1 MALGTSSR
9 RGEARLAALV
19 ALAIAIVSVPT
30 AVAQSLPL
38 DTGGARARTRD
49 KYGKPQATQ
58 KLDENVRKL
67 NGDDPEERLEAIKGL
82 GELADGEKKAVDYLL
97 QAANDPEPRIRLKA
111 VDTLGAAKVKDATP
125 LLVQQLFLR
134 DTDLKTKQHILAA
147 LGKIGDSRATR
158 PIVDFLARDIDP
170 AVRGNA
176 IFALGDIGDRSALPP
191 LEALA
196 GNQQETVLRPLA
208 QEAVRKIRERP
219 PPPLVPPALRV
230 DRRGPGE
237 EPQTP

>member
-1 MALGTSSR
+1 MSVRASSR
-9 RGEARLAALV
+9 RTARYAVSIALAVAALPRS
-19 ALAIAIVSVPT
+19 A
-30 AVAQSLPL
+30 AVAQGLPL
-38 DTGGARARTRD
+38 DSANPRARSAD
-49 KYGKPQATQ
+49 KYGGKPQTTQ
-58 KLDENVRKL
+58 KLDDNVRKL

-111 VDTLGAAKVKDATP
+111 IDVLGAVKAKDATP

-134 DTDLKTKQHILAA
+134 DTDLKTKQHILAT
-147 LGKIGDSRATR
+147 LGKIGDPRATG

-176 IFALGDIGDRSALPP
+176 IYALGDIGDRAALPP

-196 GNQQETVLRPLA
+196 KNQDDTVLRPIA

-219 PPPLVPPALRV
+219 PPPVIPPALRV
-230 DRRGPGE
+230 DRKGPGE
-237 EPQTP
+237 GPQTP

>member
-1 MALGTSSR
+1 MAFRASSR
-9 RGEARLAALV
+9 RSEARSAVLI
-19 ALAIAIVSVPT
+19 ALAIAALPT
-30 AVAQSLPL
+30 PAAVAQGIPL
-38 DTGGARARTRD
+38 DTGSARAGARD

-58 KLDENVRKL
+58 KLDDNVRKL

-111 VDTLGAAKVKDATP
+111 IDTLGSVKAKDATP

-134 DTDLKTKQHILAA
+134 GTDLKTKQHILAA
-147 LGKIGDSRATR
+147 LGKIGDARATR
-158 PIVDFLARDIDP
+158 PIVDFLARDVDP

-176 IFALGDIGDRSALPP
+176 IFALGDIGDRAALPP

-196 GNQQETVLRPLA
+196 ENQQDTVLRPLA

-219 PPPLVPPALRV
+219 PPPVIPPALKV

>member
-1 MALGTSSR
+1 MAVRTSSR
-9 RGEARLAALV
+9 RSEARFAVLI
-19 ALAIAIVSVPT
+19 ALAIAALPT
-30 AVAQSLPL
+30 RNAVAQGNPL
-38 DTGGARARTRD
+38 DTGGTRARTRD

-67 NGDDPEERLEAIKGL
+67 NGDDSEERLEAIKGL
-82 GELADGEKKAVDYLL
+82 GELADGERKAVDYLL

-111 VDTLGAAKVKDATP
+111 IDTLGAAKAKDATP

-147 LGKIGDSRATR
+147 LGKIGDARATQ

-176 IFALGDIGDRSALPP
+176 IFALGDIGDRAALPP

-196 GNQQETVLRPLA
+196 QNQQDSVLRPLA
-208 QEAVRKIRERP
+208 QEAIRKIRERP
-219 PPPLVPPALRV
+219 PPPVILPALKV

-237 EPQTP
+237 EPRTP